1 MRCLASLLVLCLI
14 SAAHAGQ
21 VSPPVPEPAPKPHPL
36 QETIDQLGRL
46 AAAEPRNGAILYA
59 LAMFHDRAGQPDKA
73 LERLR
78 ELTRIGWDYA
88 LYHGDFPNTR
98 ERPEYREI
106 AAQLQAAMPKVH
118 KARPAFTVRE
128 RDLLPE
134 GAAYDPETGSLFL
147 SSIHKRK
154 VVRIDRHG
162 IARNF
167 TGEAQDGLLGGL
179 GMRVDAKRRTLWV
192 VSAAGRSMKGF
203 TPAGDGRSAVHV
215 FHLGSGSL
223 AACYTL
229 GGPEEPSLLNDLALL
244 DDGRAFVTDT
254 QRGAIYL
261 AEPGRT
267 ELVPF
272 LPPGSFIA
280 PNGIDVSQDQKRLYV
295 AGFRG
300 IFVVDLVTRAVAPLS
315 VPQGMGNFSG
325 IDGLYFHEGSLV
337 GIQNAVGQ
345 PRIWRIHLSPAG
357 DAAVRA
363 EILESGTP
371 GLDLPTTGAIADG
384 ALLFVANTQIRS
396 VDKDEKPLP
405 PERLQDLKVLRLP
418 L

>member
-1 MRCLASLLVLCLI
+1 MRCLASLLSAFLL
-14 SAAHAGQ
+14 SAALAAQ
-21 VSPPVPEPAPKPHPL
+21 VSPPMSEPAPQPDPL
-36 QETIDQLGRL
+36 QETISRLGQL
-46 AAAEPRNGAILYA
+46 AAAEPQNGALLYA
-59 LAMFHDRAGQPDKA
+59 LATFHDRAGQPEKA

-78 ELTRIGWDYA
+78 ELVRIGWDYA

-106 AAQLQAAMPKVH
+106 AAQLQAAVPKVQ
-118 KARPAFTVRE
+118 KTQPAFTVRE

-179 GMRVDAKRRTLWV
+179 GMRVDARRRTLWV
-192 VSAAGRSMKGF
+192 VSAAARSMKGF
-203 TPAGDGRSAVHV
+203 APAGDGRSMVHV

-229 GGPEEPSLLNDLALL
+229 GGPEDPSFLNDLALL
-244 DDGRAFVTDT
+244 DDGRAFITDT
-254 QRGAIYL
+254 QRGAVYV
-261 AEPGRT
+261 AEPGRA

-272 LPPGSFIA
+272 LPPGSLIA
-280 PNGIDVSQDQKRLYV
+280 PNGIDVSRDQKRLYV

-300 IFVVDLVTRAVAPLS
+300 ISVVDLATRAVAPLT

-325 IDGLYFHEGSLV
+325 IDGLYFHDGSLV

-345 PRIWRIHLSPAG
+345 PRIWRIYLSSSQ

-371 GLDLPTTGAIADG
+371 GLDLPTTGAIAG
-384 ALLFVANTQIRS
+384 NSLLFVANTQIRA

>member
-1 MRCLASLLVLCLI
+1 MRCLASLLAASLI
-14 SAAHAGQ
+14 SAALAAQ
-21 VSPPVPEPAPKPHPL
+21 VSPPMPDPAPKPDPL
-36 QETIDQLGRL
+36 QETINRLGQL
-46 AAAEPRNGAILYA
+46 AAAEPQNGAILYA
-59 LAMFHDRAGQPDKA
+59 LAAFHDRAGQPEKA
-73 LERLR
+73 IERLR
-78 ELTRIGWDYA
+78 ELMRIGWDYA
-88 LYHGDFPNTR
+88 LYHGDFPNSR

-106 AAQLQAAMPKVH
+106 AARLEAAMLKVQ
-118 KARPAFTVRE
+118 KAKPEFTVRE

-162 IARNF
+162 ITRNF

-179 GMRVDAKRRTLWV
+179 GMRVDAKRRMLWV
-192 VSAAGRSMKGF
+192 VSVAQRSMKGF
-203 TPAGDGRSAVHV
+203 TPAGDGRSAVHA

-223 AACYTL
+223 ATCYTL
-229 GGPEEPSLLNDLALL
+229 GGPEDPSFLNDVAVL
-244 DDGRAFVTDT
+244 DDGRAFITDT
-254 QRGAIYL
+254 QRGAVYV

-267 ELVPF
+267 ELVSF
-272 LPPGSFIA
+272 LPPGSLIA
-280 PNGIDVSQDQKRLYV
+280 PNGIDVSRDQKRLYV

-300 IFVVDLVTRAVAPLS
+300 IFVVDLATKALAPLS

-345 PRIWRIHLSPAG
+345 PRIWRIYLSPSQ

-363 EILESGTP
+363 EVLESGTP
-371 GLDLPTTGAIADG
+371 GFDLPTTGAVAGDS
-384 ALLFVANTQIRS
+384 LLFVANTQIRML
-396 VDKDEKPLP
+396 DKNEKPLP
-405 PERLQDLKVLRLP
+405 PERFQDLKVLRLP